1 MNGDSKK
8 FQWTGQWTRQ
18 DNGVAISENF
28 TFRSDNYAE
37 VLEKRLDVLETKV
50 PSGKSFPDDE
60 GPAAKQATQPSHPVC
75 KVHGNTMSLR
85 PAGTSKKTGKP
96 YPAFWACTFKDVNG
110 AYCRETVN
118 N

>member
-18 DNGVAISENF
+18 ENGVAISENF

-85 PAGTSKKTGKP
+85 PAGATKKKRKAFTAFFGLSFLKP
-96 YPAFWACTFKDVNG
+96 
-110 AYCRETVN
+110 
-118 N
+118 

>member
-18 DNGVAISENF
+18 ENGVAISENF
-28 TFRSDNYAE
+28 TFRSDNYA
-37 VLEKRLDVLETKV
+37 
-50 PSGKSFPDDE
+50 
-60 GPAAKQATQPSHPVC
+60 ATQPSHPVC